1 MHIWFWAWL
10 LVAAVIAIV
19 AALTRDRFSAPWAV
33 GAAAAAGLVAAGVS
47 PGWQW
52 AAFLLLSSAVFVAV
66 NRIRYAGRHARDRSR
81 RTGQGRHAPGRKD
94 KAT

>member
-10 LVAAVIAIV
+10 LVAGVIAVV

-33 GAAAAAGLVAAGVS
+33 GAAAAAGLEAAGAS

-52 AAFLLLSSAVFVAV
+52 AAFLVLSSAVFVAV
-66 NRIRYAGRHARDRSR
+66 NRIRYVGRHTRDRSGRTGPGRHAS
-81 RTGQGRHAPGRKD
+81 GRKSE
-94 KAT
+94 TT